1 MKILAVLQALDM
13 HRLRGTPKGR
23 YVQIGILERGKAG
36 TRSRL
41 QAMRCWIGKRIAYNN
56 PLSS

>member
-1 MKILAVLQALDM
+1 M
-13 HRLRGTPKGR
+13 
-23 YVQIGILERGKAG
+23 ERGKAG
-36 TRSRL
+36 TRSQL